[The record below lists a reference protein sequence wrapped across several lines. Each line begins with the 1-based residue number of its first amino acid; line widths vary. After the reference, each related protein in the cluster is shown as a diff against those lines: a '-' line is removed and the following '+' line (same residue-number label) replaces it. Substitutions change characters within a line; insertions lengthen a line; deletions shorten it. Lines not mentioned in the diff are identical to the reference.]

1 MGRTC
6 SSGLALGG
14 LELSP
19 FSHFSQTGEI
29 TLRLIGLAC
38 NREERSSG
46 PMKRKTNAECK
57 APTCGVKLAVV
68 LRLCGS
74 FGSLPVDNQ

>member
-38 NREERSSG
+38 NKEEQCQD
-46 PMKRKTNAECK
+46 P
-57 APTCGVKLAVV
+57 
-68 LRLCGS
+68 
-74 FGSLPVDNQ
+74 